1 VLTWEHLHPGAT
13 MDGPAVLESETNT
26 CTIREGWS
34 LHIDGFGNALLERTG
49 QEA

>member
-1 VLTWEHLHPGAT
+1 
-13 MDGPAVLESETNT
+13 VLESETNT